1 MANTELR
8 TRILI
13 RNDVAANWMLVNPKL
28 SKGEMGIEIDT
39 NLIKIGDGV
48 KTWNE
53 LSYFKGDLS
62 EYYTKDEITA
72 LLNNVKVDLSDYYNK
87 ESIDTSK

>member
-13 RNDVAANWMLVNPKL
+13 RNDVATNWTSANPKL

-48 KTWNE
+48 K
-53 LSYFKGDLS
+53 
-62 EYYTKDEITA
+62 A
-72 LLNNVKVDLSDYYNK
+72 
-87 ESIDTSK
+87 